1 MLKKRNGILRKNRG
15 KGIENLT
22 YPYMGAGGV
31 KNFQNHPYVIIEWPL
46 ISNSFHGNEKIQNES
61 MCMT

>member
-31 KNFQNHPYVIIEWPL
+31 KNFQNHPYVINEWPL
-46 ISNSFHGNEKIQNES
+46 RYMAEIGEITQSFIEI
-61 MCMT
+61 